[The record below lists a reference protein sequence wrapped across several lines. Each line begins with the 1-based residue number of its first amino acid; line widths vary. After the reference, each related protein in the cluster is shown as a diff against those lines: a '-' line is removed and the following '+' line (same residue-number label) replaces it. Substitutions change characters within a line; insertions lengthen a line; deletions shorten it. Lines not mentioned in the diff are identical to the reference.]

1 MIQSQGPAPVLILL
15 LPLRRAEDGDQDLS
29 LSGKGTEKAVQDI
42 LKQGPPDA
50 FRRLLLFGK
59 ALLSLIELLNRLL
72 DLLIFL
78 REKLLHL
85 LRPLL
90 VKDRL
95 DRLSHKEKAVL

>member
-1 MIQSQGPAPVLILL
+1 MIQGQGPAPVLILL
-15 LPLRRAEDGDQDLS
+15 PLRRAEDGNQDLS
-29 LSGKGTEKAVQDI
+29 PSGKGTEKAVQNI
-42 LKQGPPDA
+42 LKQGPSDA
-50 FRRLLLFGK
+50 FRRLLLLGK
-59 ALLSLIELLNRLL
+59 ALLSLIELLNCLL

-90 VKDRL
+90 LKDRL